1 MKHKNTRCLFLKEA
15 KNNLTQEKNDVNKTQ
30 RFFFLLHSCV
40 NLNLEF
46 KTEFVKWNTEQLAF
60 YVQCLKTKERNTRCL
75 LVFESFFWLMLIY
88 KAQQMKQTRDM
99 TKHCEE
105 IPRAFTSHNS
115 FKFRI
120 FKLKFSQRVKF
131 FNVFLCFEIHRLS
144 KLIIFFSMVCIEIQ
158 IGFES
163 GRSKSIFFPIKTFF

>member
-1 MKHKNTRCLFLKEA
+1 MKHWT
-15 KNNLTQEKNDVNKTQ
+15 T
-30 RFFFLLHSCV
+30 
-40 NLNLEF
+40 
-46 KTEFVKWNTEQLAF
+46 
-60 YVQCLKTKERNTRCL
+60 CL
-75 LVFESFFWLMLIY
+75 LCTMLKDEGKKYTLFVGFWIIFWLMLVY

-99 TKHCEE
+99 TKHCEQ

-120 FKLKFSQRVKF
+120 FKLKFSQQVEF

-163 GRSKSIFFPIKTFF
+163 GRSKSIFFPIKTFFLILWISKVNKIETKRILRKC